1 MPTVDEVRPGRCPCC
16 GVASRPTGARLRLH
30 GHGIRSRQMLGPVEA
45 LGDPVMLDVPCRRY
59 LCVACKAVVLVVPG
73 AMLARRRYSGS
84 AIAQALALFGLE
96 RQSPAKV
103 RRRTSPDKIV
113 GATASAGWASLHRWC
128 DDVRAGRLFP
138 EVRACPETFTRRQ
151 VAERAATAIGS
162 RAPPPV
168 DPSLT
173 VRAFVGAAPAA

>member
-1 MPTVDEVRPGRCPCC
+1 VGEG
-16 GVASRPTGARLRLH
+16 LRLH
-30 GHGIRSRQMLGPVEA
+30 GHGIRSRQMLGPAEA
-45 LGDPVMLDVPCRRY
+45 LGDPVMLEVSCRRY

-73 AMLARRRYSGS
+73 AMLAGCRYSAS

-96 RQSPAKV
+96 GQSPAKI

-113 GATASAGWASLHRWC
+113 GATASTGWASLGRWC
-128 DDVRAGRLFP
+128 DAVRGGRLFSFA
-138 EVRACPETFTRRQ
+138 RACPATFTRRQ

-168 DPSLT
+168 DASLT

>member
-16 GVASRPTGARLRLH
+16 GIASRPAGACLRLH
-30 GHGIRSRQMLGPVEA
+30 GHGIRSRQMLGPAEA
-45 LGDPVMLDVPCRRY
+45 LGDPVMLEVFCRRY
-59 LCVACKAVVLVVPG
+59 LCVTCKAVVLVVPG
-73 AMLARRRYSGS
+73 AMLPGRRYSGS

-96 RQSPAKV
+96 LFSPAQI

-113 GATASAGWASLHRWC
+113 GATASTGWVSIDRWC
-128 DDVRAGRLFP
+128 DAVRSGRLFT
-138 EVRACPETFTRRQ
+138 EVRACPATFTRRQ

-168 DPSLT
+168 DASLT
-173 VRAFVGAAPAA
+173 VRAFVGAARAA